1 MDVRGLIALD
11 KCPVVRPVGVGET
24 LWRVVSKVICLVMR
38 FDAEEVC
45 GMTQLWAGTR
55 AGIEG
60 AIHDMNEPFEKK
72 STGWVRG
79 VVSKCSECF

>member
-11 KCPVVRPVGVGET
+11 KCPGVRPFGVGET
-24 LWRVVSKVICLVMR
+24 LWRVVSKVIRLAMR